1 MPVVALPYL
10 KACCLHPANV
20 CGWLLCLKAASKCNP
35 VGCGRE
41 PRCSCRGEKP
51 AACPRGSSVV
61 GWIIR
66 VDEVR
71 AGRWGPRSS
80 SCASSCCLHHSCSS
94 PSPPLSFTSAFHL
107 AELFA
112 AFGFELPLGV
122 ADAAERTGSPCLS
135 GDLLFP
141 PAFRTR
147 CGPAWW
153 LEVDWPPSEELV
165 LVERVADASS

>member
-20 CGWLLCLKAASKCNP
+20 CGWLLFLKATSECNP

-41 PRCSCRGEKP
+41 PHCSCRGEKP

-61 GWIIR
+61 GWVIH

-94 PSPPLSFTSAFHL
+94 PSPPLGFTSAFHL
-107 AELFA
+107 ALSSL
-112 AFGFELPLGV
+112 LPLV
-122 ADAAERTGSPCLS
+122 LS
-135 GDLLFP
+135 YLLELLMLLNGLGHPACRVTSFFP
-141 PAFRTR
+141 RHS
-147 CGPAWW
+147 GPAAA
-153 LEVDWPPSEELV
+153 L
-165 LVERVADASS
+165 RGG

>member
-1 MPVVALPYL
+1 M
-10 KACCLHPANV
+10 
-20 CGWLLCLKAASKCNP
+20 
-35 VGCGRE
+35 
-41 PRCSCRGEKP
+41 
-51 AACPRGSSVV
+51 
-61 GWIIR
+61 
-66 VDEVR
+66 
-71 AGRWGPRSS
+71 
-80 SCASSCCLHHSCSS
+80 
-94 PSPPLSFTSAFHL
+94 SFTSAFHL

-141 PAFRTR
+141 PAFRTC